1 MSEDP
6 DEALTLQQNP
16 QCPMAFC
23 SSVFLPDTNADNPD
37 DPTDLLQQY
46 ISPESLAKYVQAM
59 TYKKEKCPNTG
70 KAHYQLTCE
79 LKERMRIKAVQKHI
93 FGGLKINIQKRK
105 GTWEQAETYCL
116 KTETAVPGTIP
127 FVYGTPKTQGAR
139 TDKKPLDEVLVDVF
153 VHGKPLYAIA
163 DESQTKLKTVAC
175 NERQLRF
182 AQTLR
187 MEKMAAQ
194 GEREVT
200 SYVIY
205 GSTRVGKSLQAQH
218 LAHSKYQH
226 LIDSSGEPYVMRKPD
241 RVGGLWWFGYN
252 GERIIVF
259 EDFNGDWIPLNNLLG
274 LMDRQRMPVSVKN
287 GNGYLPGGE
296 MVMIFTANTDPA
308 TWYPNEDEELRLALM
323 ARFTNLMEFRASAE
337 LKDAIKHKA
346 STLRRTVTTVTPS
359 ALKKS
364 IETHKERKAR
374 PARRWEQSAPVVPV
388 NANSQTSS
396 NMLTED
402 LLHLHHEDNTHLL
415 QPDEYTR
422 DFAMYAA
429 LHLPDVMDDS
439 QLGYEEEESN
449 EQTDDRVTDVTVI
462 D

>member
-23 SSVFLPDTNADNPD
+23 SSVFLPAINADGPD
-37 DPTDLLQQY
+37 DPTDLLQMY
-46 ISPESLAKYVQAM
+46 LVPHNLSKYVQAM
-59 TYKKEKCPNTG
+59 TYKKEKCPQTG

-93 FGGLKINIQKRK
+93 FGGLKINIEKRK
-105 GTWEQAETYCL
+105 GTWAQAEAYCL
-116 KTETAVPGTIP
+116 KSETAVPGTVP
-127 FVYGTPKTQGAR
+127 FQYGTPKVQGAR
-139 TDKKPLDEVLVDVF
+139 TDKKPLNEVLVDVF
-153 VHGKPLYAIA
+153 MHGKPLYEIA
-163 DESQTKLKTVAC
+163 DESEVKLKTVAC
-175 NERQLRF
+175 NERQVRF

-194 GEREVT
+194 GDREVT
-200 SYVIY
+200 SYVLY

-218 LAHSKYQH
+218 LAHTKYEH
-226 LIDSSGEPYVMRKPD
+226 LIVASGEPYVMRKPD
-241 RVGGLWWFGYN
+241 RAGGVWWFGYN
-252 GERIIVF
+252 GERIIIF
-259 EDFNGDWIPLNNLLG
+259 EDFNGDWMPLNNLLG

-287 GNGYLPGGE
+287 GNGWLPSGE

-337 LKDAIKHKA
+337 LKEAIKHKA
-346 STLRRTVTTVTPS
+346 STLRRTVTTVTTS
-359 ALKKS
+359 DLKKS
-364 IETHKERKAR
+364 IQTHKERKPRTAR
-374 PARRWEQSAPVVPV
+374 LWEQTNAMAPISTD
-388 NANSQTSS
+388 SQTSS
-396 NMLTED
+396 IMLTED
-402 LLHLHHEDNTHLL
+402 LMQLHHDDDSHLM

-422 DFAMYAA
+422 DFAMYAS
-429 LHLPDVMDDS
+429 LHLPEVMDDS
-439 QLGYEEEESN
+439 QPAPQDDESN
-449 EQTDDRVTDVTVI
+449 DYTEDRVTDVTVI